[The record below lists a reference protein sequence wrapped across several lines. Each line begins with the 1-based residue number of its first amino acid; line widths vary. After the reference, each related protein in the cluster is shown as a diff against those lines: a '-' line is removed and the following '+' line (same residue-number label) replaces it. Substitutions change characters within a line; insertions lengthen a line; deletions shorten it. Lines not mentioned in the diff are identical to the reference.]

1 MPHFLPVAGLLV
13 AYVIFRIYFTG
24 PKLPKGLTVIGAK
37 KGDWF
42 PFLRATWRN
51 SFNVAGAVMEAYTE
65 HKNEAV
71 IMPVMGLGAATLIM
85 LPQSDSS
92 FISDQDPKVL
102 NLREVI
108 IDGLHYRF
116 TLSDKYVLTHPL
128 HKKLITTTL
137 TNQVGPLLP
146 ELADETIVGFES
158 QWGTDTTSFRDVSVW
173 DTVGRVI
180 GCATNRV
187 FVGLPC
193 CRDPKLLDAGY
204 AYARSLPVSAT
215 LLGWVWEPI
224 RPMLAPLITLQTRAY
239 ERHFAQVLLPEIER
253 RLREAEEAD
262 MEKSPRRKKKN
273 DFLQWSIDQARESG
287 DPEMWKPRTLASRIL
302 LMNMVSIHT
311 SSLTFTNV
319 LLDLASSKPEYL
331 DELRA
336 EVATTLHETG
346 GVWTKAT
353 LAKMVKLDSVFRES
367 ARLNTS
373 VAVGLRRK
381 IIAPEGI
388 TTPSG
393 VHIPCGNVC
402 AVPSFAVLT
411 DEAVYP
417 DAHRFVPFRFVEQRR
432 EIDTGDRPK
441 DHVSSSRLAF
451 YATSIDYLAFGN
463 GRQACPGRF
472 FAASELK
479 LMLAYILMNYDLEM
493 LDTRP
498 EGKWIGVLRTPAT
511 GASIRV
517 RRMKNPLAQF
527 SSFSLDDD

>member
-1 MPHFLPVAGLLV
+1 MSLILISIGLFF
-13 AYVIFRIYFTG
+13 AYVIFQVYFTG
-24 PKLPKGLTVIGAK
+24 PRLPKGLAIIGAK

-42 PFLRATWRN
+42 PFWQATWRN
-51 SFNVAGAVMEAYTE
+51 SFNVAGGVMQAYKE
-65 HKNEAV
+65 YKDKPV

-108 IDGLHYRF
+108 IDGLHYRY

-158 QWGTDTTSFRDVSVW
+158 QWGNDTDNFREISVW

-215 LLGWVWEPI
+215 LLGWVWEPA
-224 RPMLAPLITLQTRAY
+224 RPLMAPLITLQTRMY
-239 ERHFAQVLLPEIER
+239 ERNFAQVILPEIER
-253 RLREAEEAD
+253 RLREYDIAG
-262 MEKSPRRKKKN
+262 KSNKKKKN
-273 DFLQWSIDQARESG
+273 DFLQWSIEQAKDSG

-319 LLDLASSKPEYL
+319 LLDLVSSKPEYIE
-331 DELRA
+331 ELRN
-336 EVATTLHETG
+336 EVATVLNETG

-353 LAKMVKLDSVFRES
+353 LAKLVKLDSVFRES

-393 VHIPCGNVC
+393 VHIPCGNVV

-411 DEAVYP
+411 DEKIYP
-417 DAHRFVPFRFVEQRR
+417 DADKFLPFRFVHQRL
-432 EIDTGDRPK
+432 EINTGDRPK
-441 DHVSSSRLAF
+441 DHTDSSRLSF
-451 YATSIDYLAFGN
+451 YATSINYLAFGN

-479 LMLAYILMNYDLEM
+479 LMLAYILMNFDLEM
-493 LDTRP
+493 LDDRP
-498 EGKWIGVLRTPAT
+498 KGKWIGVLRTPAT

-517 RRMKNPLAQF
+517 RKKKHPLAQF
-527 SSFSLDDD
+527 SSFSFDEE

>member
-1 MPHFLPVAGLLV
+1 MHALLIV
-13 AYVIFRIYFTG
+13 VGPICAYIIFRVYFTG
-24 PKLPKGLTVIGAK
+24 PRLPKGLSVIGAK

-42 PFLRATWRN
+42 PFWQATWRN
-51 SFNVAGAVMEAYTE
+51 SFNVAGGVMEAYTK

-71 IMPVMGLGAATLIM
+71 IMPIMGLGAATLIM

-92 FISDQDPKVL
+92 FISDQDPGVL

-108 IDGLHYRF
+108 IDGLHYRY

-158 QWGTDTTSFRDVSVW
+158 QWGNDTSAFREVCVW

-187 FVGLPC
+187 FVGLPF

-215 LLGWVWEPI
+215 LLGWVWEPA
-224 RPMLAPLITLQTRAY
+224 RPVLAPLITMQTRAY
-239 ERHFAQVLLPEIER
+239 ERRFAHVILPEIER
-253 RLREAEEAD
+253 RLRDYDRA
-262 MEKSPRRKKKN
+262 EKSKKKN
-273 DFLQWSIDQARESG
+273 DFLQWSIDQAKEGG

-319 LLDLASSKPEYL
+319 LLDLVSSKPEYIE
-331 DELRA
+331 ELRT
-336 EVATTLHETG
+336 EVATVLNETG

-353 LAKMVKLDSVFRES
+353 LAKLEKLDSVFRES

-381 IIAPEGI
+381 IVVPEGI

-393 VHIPCGNVC
+393 VHIPYGNVV

-411 DEAVYP
+411 DEKVYP
-417 DAHRFVPFRFVEQRR
+417 DADKFVPFRFVDQRR
-432 EIDTGDRPK
+432 EINTGDRPK
-441 DHVSSSRLAF
+441 DHTASSRLTF

-479 LMLAYILMNYDLEM
+479 LMLAYILMNFDLEM
-493 LDTRP
+493 LETRP

-517 RRMKNPLAQF
+517 RKKVNPLAEF
-527 SSFSLDDD
+527 SSFSFDEE

>member
-1 MPHFLPVAGLLV
+1 MPAILISIGLLF
-13 AYVIFRIYFTG
+13 AYIIFRVFFTG
-24 PKLPKGLTVIGAK
+24 PRLPKGLAIIGAK

-42 PFLRATWRN
+42 PFWQATWRN
-51 SFNVAGAVMEAYTE
+51 SFNVAGSVMEAYTK
-65 HKNEAV
+65 HKDEAV

-92 FISDQDPKVL
+92 FISEQDPKVL

-108 IDGLHYRF
+108 IDGLHYRY

-158 QWGTDTTSFRDVSVW
+158 QWGNDTESFRKICVW

-187 FVGLPC
+187 FVGLPF

-215 LLGWVWEPI
+215 LLGWVWEPA
-224 RPMLAPLITLQTRAY
+224 RPLAAPLITLQTRAF
-239 ERHFAQVLLPEIER
+239 ERHFAKVLLPEIER
-253 RLREAEEAD
+253 RLRD
-262 MEKSPRRKKKN
+262 YDNPDKSHKKKN
-273 DFLQWSIDQARESG
+273 DFLQWSLDQAKESG

-319 LLDLASSKPEYL
+319 LLDLVSSKPEYIE
-331 DELRA
+331 ELCN
-336 EVATTLHETG
+336 EVATMLNETG

-353 LAKMVKLDSVFRES
+353 LARLVKLDSVFRES

-381 IIAPEGI
+381 IIAKEGI

-393 VHIPCGNVC
+393 VHIPYGNVC
-402 AVPSFAVLT
+402 AVPSLAVLT
-411 DEAVYP
+411 DEKLYP
-417 DAHRFVPFRFVEQRR
+417 DADKFVPFRFVDQRR
-432 EIDTGDRPK
+432 DIDTGDRPK
-441 DHVSSSRLAF
+441 DHVSSSRLTF
-451 YATSIDYLAFGN
+451 YATSINYLAFGN

-479 LMLAYILMNYDLEM
+479 LMLAYILMNFDLEM

-498 EGKWIGVLRTPAT
+498 QGKWIGVLRVPAT

-517 RRMKNPLAQF
+517 RKKKEPLAQF
-527 SSFSLDDD
+527 SSFGFDEE